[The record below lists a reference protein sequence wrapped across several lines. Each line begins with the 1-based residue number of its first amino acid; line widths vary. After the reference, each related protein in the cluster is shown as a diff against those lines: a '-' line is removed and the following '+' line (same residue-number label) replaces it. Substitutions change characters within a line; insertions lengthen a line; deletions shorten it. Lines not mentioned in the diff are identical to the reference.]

1 MNLASKFHIP
11 TISFHGT
18 CCFYLMVV
26 EMVSYG
32 IIMNT
37 FEELELAY
45 VKEYKKARM
54 DKVWCVGH
62 VLLCNKNDL
71 DKA

>member
-1 MNLASKFHIP
+1 
-11 TISFHGT
+11 
-18 CCFYLMVV
+18 MVV

-71 DKA
+71 YKA